1 MAHPSPDDEPP
12 TTTSPATVSSVMS
25 LLILVMTA
33 EGTCFVLRR
42 AVESSLGTLTLH
54 MHTQF
59 AIPLN
64 VSAAAMLGPSLLVLG
79 TRDSTVHFVD
89 ISNVESF
96 LPSQHNSV
104 QDNNRSSSPDMS
116 SPDDP
121 DIEHSL
127 LVCLHTGDVLHV
139 TPSSS
144 MVLEHGDSLQCGR
157 AYVLSG
163 VKAKDV
169 ASSCDAFGYFDG
181 HVKLKD
187 AGTGQLRWSIQLP
200 DALLTMATIN
210 LFQDGDEEV
219 MLCCWNGDVFIV
231 NTAGSQL
238 KFTIPFSI
246 SAFFSAVLATLQR
259 RWQQPHAAAFDST
272 DAPTLQQCIRACV
285 YASNSIFS
293 APPPLPADPPV
304 DVTED
309 GGADIITTHNE
320 HHNVDESKADHYNV
334 MEQENESGYLQE
346 PSMDVQTVPTI
357 QTTPSSTEVVDGEVQ
372 PKQEVVAMIDVVVTP
387 PSNAPN
393 DNITPTLSDADY
405 SEEDAPPSVVA
416 STIGDVVVAP
426 VAPPSSPL
434 HSTNVPHQ
442 TSFDGGADEAAV
454 ADTPAAEASSS
465 TSRRRRD
472 RKASHRRKN
481 SDA

>member
-121 DIEHSL
+121 DIEQSL

-246 SAFFSAVLATLQR
+246 SAFFS
-259 RWQQPHAAAFDST
+259 
-272 DAPTLQQCIRACV
+272 
-285 YASNSIFS
+285 
-293 APPPLPADPPV
+293 
-304 DVTED
+304 
-309 GGADIITTHNE
+309 
-320 HHNVDESKADHYNV
+320 
-334 MEQENESGYLQE
+334 
-346 PSMDVQTVPTI
+346 
-357 QTTPSSTEVVDGEVQ
+357 
-372 PKQEVVAMIDVVVTP
+372 
-387 PSNAPN
+387 
-393 DNITPTLSDADY
+393 
-405 SEEDAPPSVVA
+405 
-416 STIGDVVVAP
+416 
-426 VAPPSSPL
+426 
-434 HSTNVPHQ
+434 
-442 TSFDGGADEAAV
+442 
-454 ADTPAAEASSS
+454 
-465 TSRRRRD
+465 
-472 RKASHRRKN
+472 
-481 SDA
+481 

>member
-12 TTTSPATVSSVMS
+12 TTTSPATVSSVVS

-96 LPSQHNSV
+96 LPSQHNSVDTV

-246 SAFFSAVLATLQR
+246 SAFFS
-259 RWQQPHAAAFDST
+259 
-272 DAPTLQQCIRACV
+272 
-285 YASNSIFS
+285 
-293 APPPLPADPPV
+293 
-304 DVTED
+304 
-309 GGADIITTHNE
+309 
-320 HHNVDESKADHYNV
+320 
-334 MEQENESGYLQE
+334 
-346 PSMDVQTVPTI
+346 
-357 QTTPSSTEVVDGEVQ
+357 
-372 PKQEVVAMIDVVVTP
+372 
-387 PSNAPN
+387 
-393 DNITPTLSDADY
+393 
-405 SEEDAPPSVVA
+405 
-416 STIGDVVVAP
+416 
-426 VAPPSSPL
+426 
-434 HSTNVPHQ
+434 
-442 TSFDGGADEAAV
+442 
-454 ADTPAAEASSS
+454 
-465 TSRRRRD
+465 
-472 RKASHRRKN
+472 
-481 SDA
+481 